1 MNQFQLFIQKMI
13 MQHSKRFLN
22 QFVNT
27 ALVTVLRVDNFL
39 IHFSSTNP
47 NFYSIRTDA
56 QRNTLG
62 PVWRIRIALEKS
74 SANC

>member
-1 MNQFQLFIQKMI
+1 MKRDHHCTAVAEKKTEISAACRSGQSTHAEIVQLF
-13 MQHSKRFLN
+13 
-22 QFVNT
+22 
-27 ALVTVLRVDNFL
+27 